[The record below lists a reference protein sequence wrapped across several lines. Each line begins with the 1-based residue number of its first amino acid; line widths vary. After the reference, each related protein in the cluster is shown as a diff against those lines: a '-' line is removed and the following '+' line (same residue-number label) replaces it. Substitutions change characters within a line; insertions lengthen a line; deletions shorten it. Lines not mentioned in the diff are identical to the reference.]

1 MRQIYGERLIVWSI
15 LLLIVKITEQEE
27 KMTKQLHRRFTD
39 DQIKLLLDLY
49 LNKTIRLQQILQ
61 QLECTKGRFYQILR
75 EYRKDPTN
83 FTIAYAQNKPN
94 RRLSE
99 EADKIIREELEKD
112 RKLIGNEEIPI
123 WQYNYAAVRDNV
135 VKRLNRKV
143 SAQTVRNR
151 AKEWGYYIS
160 KREKDKVPPREVVT
174 KAAGMLLQHDSSHH
188 KWSHEHITKI
198 QQARIIFHQE
208 LQ

>member
-15 LLLIVKITEQEE
+15 LLLIVKITEKEE

-75 EYRKDPTN
+75 EYRKDPTD
-83 FTIAYAQNKPN
+83 FTIAYARNKPN

-99 EADKIIREELEKD
+99 EVDKIIREELEKD

-123 WQYNYAAVRDNV
+123 CH
-135 VKRLNRKV
+135 
-143 SAQTVRNR
+143 S
-151 AKEWGYYIS
+151 KE
-160 KREKDKVPPREVVT
+160 KN
-174 KAAGMLLQHDSSHH
+174 
-188 KWSHEHITKI
+188 
-198 QQARIIFHQE
+198 
-208 LQ
+208 